1 MTLFAP
7 RWHFYY
13 TRKEQWAGNIC
24 KLSFVTSARS
34 ISGKLSTS
42 DRWDGHVKTLGN
54 TVFCR
59 QKKLVSQWSKQS
71 PVGCLI
77 ECLQLHVHW
86 SLQLG
91 VKWEF
96 NGCSIT
102 IELFQIVECSLLR
115 KKYMNNNIP
124 CRSAKYCQMPM
135 GKKLDN
141 SIKHSIQEHPFSG
154 KMEYIRRIQK

>member
-1 MTLFAP
+1 MTLSAP

-24 KLSFVTSARS
+24 ELSFVTRERS
-34 ISGKLSTS
+34 IYGKLSTS

-54 TVFCR
+54 TVFSACR
-59 QKKLVSQWSKQS
+59 KNSFLSGVSSPQS
-71 PVGCLI
+71 VAWLSL
-77 ECLQLHVHW
+77 CLQLHVHW

-96 NGCSIT
+96 NGCGVT

-135 GKKLDN
+135 GKKN
-141 SIKHSIQEHPFSG
+141 WITASGIQYKNILSLA
-154 KMEYIRRIQK
+154 KRNT